1 MMLDKINKIADM
13 AKELSEELGRD
24 VTPEELAKENN
35 ISVKSII
42 DAMFITGDCIE
53 GISKGQTK

>member
-1 MMLDKINKIADM
+1 MQ
-13 AKELSEELGRD
+13 AKEEISKARVELERD
-24 VTPEELAKENN
+24 VRERKQELAKENT

-42 DAMFITGDCIE
+42 DAMFITGDRIE